1 MPPARNDTTNPPTEP
16 ESGPRSPIRWSWWGI
31 AAVVLVAWN
40 LLLFLPIGGGP
51 QQLTYSAFRTDLAA
65 GNIASVDINGQ
76 TITGALRHAAPAT
89 TGASGTTGTGAS
101 TGASATTGT
110 TATGAST
117 GTTATGASASSPDL
131 QFQTVMPP
139 FGDPSLLPALIA
151 GGVSV
156 TAEDTTSSGGILP
169 ALLLTLLPIALLIG
183 LIVWSARQMRRAGA
197 GILGFGGSK
206 ARVYTEERPKI
217 TFADVAGAEDAKAE
231 LREIVDYLRDRTAF
245 DRVGARL
252 PRGVLLVGPPG
263 TGKTLLARAVAGE
276 ARVPFF
282 SISGSE
288 FVEMFVGVG
297 ASRVR
302 DLFARAKADGPAIV
316 FMDEID
322 AVGRRR
328 SSGPMSNDER
338 EQTLNQLLVEMDGFD
353 DQTRLVVLA
362 ATNRP
367 DVLDPALQR
376 PGRFDREITVGYPD
390 RDGREAIL
398 RIHTRDIRLTPVVN
412 LAEVARQTPGFSGA
426 DLANLANE
434 AALQAARAKRDAVE
448 PRDFSAAMDRITL
461 GTRQPSLR
469 DADERRLVAYH
480 EGGHAVV
487 ATLTPG
493 ADPVDKVTI
502 VPHGHALGATRQ
514 LPEEDR
520 RNYRRDLLLGRL
532 AVLLGGRAAEELV
545 FGEPTTGA
553 ESDLREATRIAR
565 QMVGAWGMS
574 RALGPVSFEID
585 DAARANPL
593 RPEYAEAT
601 ATRLDEAVREL
612 LEEAHRTATAVLAA
626 NRDALDA
633 LAAELLALEVVDRA
647 RLEELVVAHPVPA
660 GGAVPAPVPEGVLPS
675 APEDAPVPAP
685 AAAPEPA
692 PAGREPRRRTIMP
705 PVPRA
710 ARPAH
715 GSTAAAQAA
724 RPGAA
729 VSGRRG
735 VDGPAPRGGTHSA
748 PLATVAAVA
757 PTSVVA
763 DPGSRAVPGRPAR
776 PRRAAPPPDDGGTN

>member
-1 MPPARNDTTNPPTEP
+1 MPLGTRDTTPTTEERGSP
-16 ESGPRSPIRWSWWGI
+16 KLPIRWPWWVI
-31 AAVVLVAWN
+31 AMLVLVAWN
-40 LLLFLPIGGGP
+40 VLLFLPVGGGP
-51 QQLTYSAFRTDLAA
+51 QGISYSAFRFELAA
-65 GNIASVDINGQ
+65 GNVATVDINGQ
-76 TITGALRHAAPAT
+76 TITGSLRHAP
-89 TGASGTTGTGAS
+89 SGTSAAGTQSSGTAS
-101 TGASATTGT
+101 QSASAAAG
-110 TATGAST
+110 ST
-117 GTTATGASASSPDL
+117 PAASPDL
-131 QFQTVMPP
+131 GFQTVMPP
-139 FGDPSLLPALIA
+139 FGDSSLLQELIA
-151 GGVSV
+151 QNVAV
-156 TAEDTTSSGGILP
+156 TAEDTTSGPGIIP
-169 ALLLTLLPIALLIG
+169 DLLINLLPFVLLIG
-183 LIVWSARQMRRAGA
+183 FFIWGARRLQGTGA

-206 ARVYTEERPKI
+206 PRVYTAERPKV
-217 TFADVAGAEDAKAE
+217 TFADVAGEEDAKAE

-245 DRVGARL
+245 ERVGARL

-328 SSGPMSNDER
+328 SSGPLSNDER

-353 DQTRLVVLA
+353 DQTRIVVIG

-398 RIHTRDIRLTPVVN
+398 RIHTGGIRLAPVVD
-412 LAEVARQTPGFSGA
+412 LGDVARQTPGFSGA

-434 AALQAARAKRDAVE
+434 AALQAARAGRASVE
-448 PRDFSAAMDRITL
+448 PLDFSTAMDRITL
-461 GTRQPSLR
+461 GSRQPSLR
-469 DADERRLVAYH
+469 DPEERRLVAYH

-502 VPHGHALGATRQ
+502 VPHGRALGATRQ
-514 LPEEDR
+514 LAAEDR
-520 RNYRRDLLLGRL
+520 QNYPRDLLLGRL

-545 FGEPTTGA
+545 FGQPTTGA
-553 ESDLREATRIAR
+553 ERDLREATRIAR

-574 RALGPVSFEID
+574 SALGPVSFEID

-593 RPEYAEAT
+593 RPDYAEAT
-601 ATRLDEAVREL
+601 ASRLDEAVREL
-612 LEEAHRTATAVLAA
+612 LEEARQAATAVLSA

-633 LAAELLALEVVDRA
+633 LATELLAHEVVDRD
-647 RLEELVVAHPVPA
+647 RLGQLVRRR
-660 GGAVPAPVPEGVLPS
+660 PAPGAATPGAS
-675 APEDAPVPAP
+675 ARRGGPRAPGGGRRRRRTTVTPRP
-685 AAAPEPA
+685 AAA
-692 PAGREPRRRTIMP
+692 
-705 PVPRA
+705 A
-710 ARPAH
+710 A
-715 GSTAAAQAA
+715 T
-724 RPGAA
+724 
-729 VSGRRG
+729 
-735 VDGPAPRGGTHSA
+735 
-748 PLATVAAVA
+748 
-757 PTSVVA
+757 
-763 DPGSRAVPGRPAR
+763 AR
-776 PRRAAPPPDDGGTN
+776 PRP